1 MADDGREAADG
12 DSVHAGKITV
22 IDPGVALDE
31 SASNRPHHDKSQQQ
45 GHEHSGLDPPGEQR
59 KEEIK
64 NLFHG
69 ERPEHVPGGG
79 KIAGFA
85 LQPVDMESEGGEQ
98 GTRQGLVR
106 PVDDEL
112 WRSREVKDGQKQQQA
127 YKAGHDAGKAH
138 RVKLP
143 DIHIPEA
150 APALERP
157 AGDEEAGDY
166 EEDAHAEISA
176 PEQDFIGGLAEQL
189 AQGSFVEAYADVD
202 VVQDDG
208 DDAEPADNVD
218 ALNAFHRTGDHRET

>member
-31 SASNRPHHDKSQQQ
+31 SASNRPHHDESQQQ
-45 GHEHSGLDPPGEQR
+45 GHEHPGLDPPGEQR
-59 KEEIK
+59 KEKIE
-64 NLFHG
+64 NLFHRK
-69 ERPEHVPGGG
+69 RPEHVPGGG
-79 KIAGFA
+79 KIAGSA

-98 GTRQGLVR
+98 GARQGLVR

-112 WRSREVKDGQKQQQA
+112 WRAREVKDGQKQQQA
-127 YKAGHDAGKAH
+127 QQTRNYAGKAH

-143 DIHIPEA
+143 DIQIPEA

-157 AGDEEAGDY
+157 AGDEKAGDH

-176 PEQDFIGGLAEQL
+176 PEQDFVGGRAQQLAERSL
-189 AQGSFVEAYADVD
+189 VEVYADVD

-208 DDAEPADNVD
+208 DDAEPAKYVN
-218 ALNAFHRTGDHRET
+218 ALDTPFRTVDHRET